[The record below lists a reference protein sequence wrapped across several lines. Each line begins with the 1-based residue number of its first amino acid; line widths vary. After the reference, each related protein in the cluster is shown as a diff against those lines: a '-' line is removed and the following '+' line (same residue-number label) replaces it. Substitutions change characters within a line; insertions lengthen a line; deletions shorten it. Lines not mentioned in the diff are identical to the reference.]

1 MNRVQ
6 EEPPAS
12 AERELEGL
20 QGPLHATLARTLA
33 ETRALADRD
42 RLSVRLLREGV
53 APVPLIAVPR
63 FSSEIHDLRA
73 LWRAG
78 SYLLGE
84 AAIL

>member
-1 MNRVQ
+1 MTG
-6 EEPPAS
+6 S
-12 AERELEGL
+12 
-20 QGPLHATLARTLA
+20 
-33 ETRALADRD
+33 
-42 RLSVRLLREGV
+42 SVGLLREGV